1 MVKGQWQL
9 SILEKGQVFQVKW
22 GVDSL
27 LVKIEGSPLISKYLS
42 FFFFFFSK
50 RLCESC
56 RYISKLRHEYF
67 FLSFKN
73 LQLPQK
79 FLNLRK
85 FSDFL
90 HFSVDIL
97 VNLLWLSLYLKL
109 GSKLSLNLILKKS
122 TFGCMN
128 DSNALLPAVLLFYYF
143 FGFHIHP
150 RTCTT
155 GSTHLRL
162 HLQC

>member
-1 MVKGQWQL
+1 M
-9 SILEKGQVFQVKW
+9 ICEQVGHVAASRDFLHVLAP
-22 GVDSL
+22 VAATSSL
-27 LVKIEGSPLISKYLS
+27 YPSAAWYMIDR
-42 FFFFFFSK
+42 F
-50 RLCESC
+50 CESC
-56 RYISKLRHEYF
+56 RYISKLRLKYF

-97 VNLLWLSLYLKL
+97 VNLLWLPLSLKL

-128 DSNALLPAVLLFYYF
+128 DSNALLSAVLLFYYF
-143 FGFHIHP
+143 LD
-150 RTCTT
+150 
-155 GSTHLRL
+155 STSTQEHAPQAVLT
-162 HLQC
+162 

>member
-22 GVDSL
+22 DVDSV
-27 LVKIEGSPLISKYLS
+27 LVKIEGSPLISKYLRGC
-42 FFFFFFSK
+42 FFFFSSK
-50 RLCESC
+50 RFCESC
-56 RYISKLRHEYF
+56 RYISKLRLKYF

-109 GSKLSLNLILKKS
+109 ESKLSLNLILKKS

-128 DSNALLPAVLLFYYF
+128 DSNALLSAVLLFYYF
-143 FGFHIHP
+143 LD
-150 RTCTT
+150 
-155 GSTHLRL
+155 STSTQEHAPQAVLT
-162 HLQC
+162 

>member
-22 GVDSL
+22 DVDSV
-27 LVKIEGSPLISKYLS
+27 LVKIEGSPLISKYLRV
-42 FFFFFFSK
+42 FFFFSSK

-56 RYISKLRHEYF
+56 RYIIKLRHKYVF
-67 FLSFKN
+67 ISFKN

-97 VNLLWLSLYLKL
+97 VNLLWLPLSLKL

-128 DSNALLPAVLLFYYF
+128 DSNALLSAVLLFYYF
-143 FGFHIHP
+143 LD
-150 RTCTT
+150 
-155 GSTHLRL
+155 STSTQEHAPQAVLT
-162 HLQC
+162 